1 MPNPNAA
8 KAPKKTCTSCGQGYK
23 SKCFYQCC
31 KACCVELKN
40 PCSVHVLTGED
51 KKSLAIFA
59 KRKGYGV
66 CPVIQPEP
74 SPTSFP
80 PATDVAL
87 EKVRILLY
95 PLCPFEYFVFSLTA
109 QLKGLKPK
117 FYNAKE
123 NLNAF
128 HSERRDVL
136 NWRRSVMNQ
145 TIQAEEEAAMDAL
158 DRYER
163 NARLLST
170 IMKVE
175 SMEELVAKRNVK
187 GKDVNDLSKGLN
199 ERAENLL
206 AKVDAM
212 IDSSKSCVLE
222 TRSKTQLPLR
232 KLLRQIDQ
240 FKTRE
245 EVCKSIEEI
254 GGLRGTSLETIEKLG
269 EWFGGRLES
278 RFEILDKAKAPKP
291 DFDLG
296 YVRLNSF

>member
-87 EKVRILLY
+87 E
-95 PLCPFEYFVFSLTA
+95 
-109 QLKGLKPK
+109 KGLKPK

-240 FKTRE
+240 LKTRE